1 MKKFIA
7 LLSALIMMT
16 GCTAENAVPEAAEQG
31 NGLMEAINPEN
42 YIVTTITAREPPEHH
57 VTAEEFEKEMG
68 FGFNIPEGVEEV
80 EYVIDTSTFEPV
92 GFAGFYWDGVLWNAK
107 ATHSDRSDYRDDL
120 FEPYKSDYDELT
132 FKPEGGQPVKVHG
145 TEPDVVKYYL
155 RHYHSDTIKDTYE
168 FNAYWYFEDEGLE
181 LIMQSLS
188 EEPINKVP
196 VEVFDPLFK

>member
-1 MKKFIA
+1 MKEFIA
-7 LLSALIMMT
+7 FISALIMMT
-16 GCTAENAVPEAAEQG
+16 GCASGNPVTEAEQG
-31 NGLMEAINPEN
+31 NELIEALGLED
-42 YIVTTITAREPPEHH
+42 YIVTTITEREPPEHH

-68 FGFNIPEGVEEV
+68 FCFNIPEGVEEV
-80 EYVIDTSTFEPV
+80 DYVIDTDGPV

-107 ATHSDRSDYRDDL
+107 ATHSDRSYYRDDL
-120 FEPYKSDYDELT
+120 FEPYKSDYDELD

-188 EEPINKVP
+188 EEPISKVP
-196 VEVFDPLFK
+196 VEVFDPLFS